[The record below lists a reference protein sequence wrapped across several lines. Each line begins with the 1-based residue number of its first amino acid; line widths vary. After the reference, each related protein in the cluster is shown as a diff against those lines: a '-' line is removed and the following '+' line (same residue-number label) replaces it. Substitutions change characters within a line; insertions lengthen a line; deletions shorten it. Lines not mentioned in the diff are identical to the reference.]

1 MDSLIDITKQ
11 RKVAA
16 LKPDVE
22 LQPHQQR
29 VVSRLEKEPAVLA
42 YHGLGSGKT
51 LASIAAG
58 EQIGGEKTI
67 VVPAALRE
75 NYAKELNK
83 FVGKDPTGYN
93 IVSYTKATR
102 PGGMPPAGLTVFDEA
117 HRMGREG
124 TQASKLVAKAPG
136 KVLMLT
142 GTPVRNDPVEF
153 VPLLRALGQ
162 GRDPPETHRAFRDKF
177 VEQVQ
182 VDPGWWER
190 TWYGTK
196 PGIVERIKNRRQL
209 AALIAGRVDY
219 HPAEG
224 EYPRVTEENI
234 EVEMT
239 PRQTELYNAFLDEN
253 QGLARKVRNNLPP
266 NKSESQRLNAF
277 LSAVRQLSN
286 NPQSFDMSLVGSPVQ
301 HSPKMRRMLSE
312 IHKGIKTDKNFKAV
326 VYSNY
331 LDSGIMPLFNAL
343 QARGVPAQV
352 FSGGLSDSKRR
363 EIIADYNTGKTKV
376 LLVSGA
382 GSEGLD
388 LKGTKLMQLME
399 PHWNEARLD
408 QVTGRA
414 IRHKSHSHLPESER
428 EVKVQHFYS
437 HPPRTWAQ
445 RQGFGTP
452 ETGADQYMANLSARK
467 QALIDDFLKILQQS
481 SYENKAASLVDIV
494 KRSADF
500 APGLPDPRRF
510 GRPADVT
517 TGAELPYVVQRHRAE
532 RAGPHY
538 DVRFGVQPSPSAPL
552 LSFATKKEMPGPG
565 GKIMLFQQP
574 LHKGQYASFEGEL
587 ERGYGKGTVKTHD
600 KGGIIV
606 TKAQSDQVNFMVTHK
621 RFPEFYTLKR
631 IGGPAGKE
639 TARQRATQGGTWLLI
654 NTTPMD
660 AAKLLGGKPEQ
671 VGLNK
676 LKYTSVPADKVE
688 KLFSPDYRVQAKL
701 DGASALYHLLS
712 DRIEALSYRVS
723 KEGRPIIH
731 TYRIFGPGGARLGRS
746 IPKDLEGTIL
756 RGEIFGMRE
765 GKAIPSQELGGL
777 LNASVAN
784 SLRQQQERKVDLR
797 NMVFDVVRLGKNPVG
812 PMGAEERLAKLT
824 EISKY
829 LPKNKFM
836 LPETAQT
843 PEQARELYQRI
854 VSGEHPLTRE
864 GIVGWP
870 IEPGK
875 KPIKVKP
882 RPESDVWVR
891 NIFPGEKGL
900 EGVGA
905 GGFEYSLSPEGPIV
919 GRVGTGFTQQ
929 TREEMLKDPESWV
942 GRLARISSLE
952 KFPSGAHRAPSF
964 TALHE
969 DYPMKKVGA
978 TTAAVAP
985 VFKSKF
991 DRYAPA
997 LVGVGVGG
1005 SGLLIHHLLMNKVE
1019 ETDKAQKALKRRE
1032 TAQLIKDLGADK
1044 VVQILLSRKQFRELS
1059 KNEEFEGIARGA
1071 YFHPEGLRVPGA
1083 LKELRQFDPN
1093 FTTKAFRQAKRH
1105 GLIIAPRETEPAT
1118 LAHEL
1123 GHATGD
1129 QRPLGHGLG
1138 DAATPLASI
1147 GAGLAGLYFSHKP
1160 WSVWKKILATG
1171 GTGTG
1176 LGLVANLPSLTEEA
1190 RASFRAYDALKNLGL
1205 SDVEL
1210 GKVRQNLGAAY
1221 GTYFTDA
1228 ALTPASIGLAGPA
1241 TVGLA

>member
-1 MDSLIDITKQ
+1 MDSLIDITKQRKVAAAEMPEKKTPIVYHGSNKPGITQLEPQALPVLSGLPAVLRKLKLEPVSAYHYVFDDPDKKKLRAILQSGALIPGNELGVNEEEYAKRPEHLRRESGKVYLTPHKLNIPGAQRIDVPLSSLSKDTEVQLGARKFELAKLPELLAQLPEAEAQRKFDAARERRFKSLLQLVHPGRIPLEKKSKLDFKDTSENALTPEQQEAGLIDITKQ

-162 GRDPPETHRAFRDKF
+162 GRNPPRTQQAFREKF
-177 VEQVQ
+177 I
-182 VDPGWWER
+182 ER
-190 TWYGTK
+190 TEVKPGLWDRFWYGAK
-196 PGIVERIKNRRQL
+196 SGIIERMKNRKQL
-209 AALIAGRVDY
+209 AALVAGRVDY
-219 HPAEG
+219 NPPEG
-224 EYPRVTEENI
+224 EYPSVTEENI

-239 PRQTELYNAFLDEN
+239 PEQTKLYNAFLDEDR
-253 QGLARKVRNNLPP
+253 GLARKVRRNLPP
-266 NKSESQRLNAF
+266 SKAESLRLNAF

-286 NPQSFDMSLVGSPVQ
+286 NPQSFDVSLAGSPMQ
-301 HSPKMRRMLSE
+301 HSPKLQRMFDE
-312 IHKGIKTDKNFKAV
+312 IQKGIKTDKNFKAV

-331 LDSGIMPLFNAL
+331 LDSGIMPLFNVL
-343 QARGVPAQV
+343 QEHGVPAHV
-352 FSGGLSDSKRR
+352 FSGGLTDVKRR
-363 EIIADYNTGKTKV
+363 EIVNDYNSGKTKV
-376 LLVSGA
+376 LLLSGA

-399 PHWNEARLD
+399 PHWNESRLD

-428 EVKVQHFYS
+428 EVKVQYFYS
-437 HPPRTWAQ
+437 RPQPTWLQ
-445 RQGFGTP
+445 RHGFGEP
-452 ETGADQYMANLSARK
+452 DTGADRYMANLSAQK
-467 QALIDDFLKILQQS
+467 QALINDFLKVLQQS
-481 SYENKAASLVDIV
+481 SRESKVASLVDIV

-843 PEQARELYQRI
+843 PEQARELYRRI

-978 TTAAVAP
+978 T
-985 VFKSKF
+985 
-991 DRYAPA
+991 
-997 LVGVGVGG
+997 
-1005 SGLLIHHLLMNKVE
+1005 
-1019 ETDKAQKALKRRE
+1019 ET
-1032 TAQLIKDLGADK
+1032 G
-1044 VVQILLSRKQFRELS
+1044 
-1059 KNEEFEGIARGA
+1059 
-1071 YFHPEGLRVPGA
+1071 
-1083 LKELRQFDPN
+1083 
-1093 FTTKAFRQAKRH
+1093 
-1105 GLIIAPRETEPAT
+1105 PAT
-1118 LAHEL
+1118 LAREL
-1123 GHATGD
+1123 GHVTGD
-1129 QRPLGHGLG
+1129 QRPLGYGLG
-1138 DAATPLASI
+1138 AAVTPLAGF
-1147 GAGLAGLYFSHKP
+1147 GAGLAGLYFSWKP
-1160 WSVWKKILATG
+1160 
-1171 GTGTG
+1171 
-1176 LGLVANLPSLTEEA
+1176 
-1190 RASFRAYDALKNLGL
+1190 
-1205 SDVEL
+1205 
-1210 GKVRQNLGAAY
+1210 
-1221 GTYFTDA
+1221 
-1228 ALTPASIGLAGPA
+1228 
-1241 TVGLA
+1241 